1 MKLKYICIF
10 AMVLGAFS
18 CAKIAE
24 ETVVP
29 AIVEEPSVTA
39 EGINIV
45 VNASIPDDSA
55 DTKVSISQIDET
67 HYQMNWS
74 ASGETATLIE
84 SRQKD
89 WQILPYNST
98 SAVLTGGSMA
108 FSFESIVPQGAQDWY
123 GEPQKGFGYDIIYP
137 GTAYVSKSDMNAT
150 LSLPAAQTPQAASPD
165 AAASLLYGR
174 AGVFETQP
182 TTALN
187 AEFSHLVA
195 YCKMTLIGI
204 PAGESITSI
213 AITAADYNI
222 AGDLTYNTWSRAVA
236 YTGSEEHTITLN
248 GTNLTADPDGF
259 DVWFACKPFTLE
271 AGHTLSVV
279 TTTSE
284 SVYPATLKAKYD
296 LAFEAGVVTSF
307 PTVNKCVV
315 TFESNGGT
323 VVAPVAVKKGQKVS
337 EPSAPTKAVDLVQ
350 GLYPGDIDPDACY
363 ATFGGWYTDP
373 ECTVPYDFDTA
384 VTASFTLYAK
394 WTEPARITPDDIKWI
409 NQGFTYATEN
419 AGTYTFV
426 LTGNASSGAVLKLNN
441 ASSTMVVAGK
451 GSERIVSSTVNGQA
465 AIWAQRGTVILAN
478 NTTVTNTAGPAAML
492 ADGGNII
499 MRAGS
504 KVKNCSVFPTGD
516 YPDVRGVVYINNAS
530 STFTLD
536 GGEIT
541 GNTMTGVSNNYLAA
555 TVCANNGNI
564 VINSGSIT
572 NNTVT
577 RASGSQASVGG
588 AISLPYRIDG
598 AVLKKTG
605 GVISGNT
612 VINNSDANNRIG
624 QQIISYTLDSPRHY
638 YTIDGAIDEE
648 VTFNA
653 INFSSTIWTLV
664 EPLS

>member
-1 MKLKYICIF
+1 ML
-10 AMVLGAFS
+10 LGAFS

-108 FSFESIVPQGAQDWY
+108 FSFEAITPQAPQDWAS
-123 GEPQKGFGYDIIYP
+123 GKGFGYDIIYP
-137 GTAYVSKSDMNAT
+137 GTAYDSKSGMTAT
-150 LSLPAAQTPQAASPD
+150 LSLPATQTPQAASPD

-182 TTALN
+182 ATDLN
-187 AEFSHLVA
+187 AEFSHLAA
-195 YCKMTLIGI
+195 YCRMTLIGI

-222 AGDLTYNTWSRAVA
+222 AGNLIYNTWSRAVA

-323 VVAPVAVKKGQKVS
+323 VVAPAVVKKGQKIS

-350 GLYPGDIDPDACY
+350 GLYSGVIDPNACY
-363 ATFGGWYTDP
+363 ATFAGWYTDP
-373 ECTVPYDFDTA
+373 ECTVAYDFNTA
-384 VTASFTLYAK
+384 VTSSFILYAK
-394 WTEPARITPDDIKWI
+394 WTDVPEPINPSDIKWI
-409 NQGFTYATEN
+409 NQGFTYATSN

-426 LTGNASSGAVLKLNN
+426 LTSDASSGSVLLLNN
-441 ASSTMVVAGK
+441 AASTIIVAGK
-451 GSERIVSSTVNGQA
+451 GAERIVSSTVNWQA
-465 AIWAQRGTVILAN
+465 AIRAQSGTVILAN

-499 MRAGS
+499 MRTGS
-504 KVKNCSVFPTGD
+504 KVKNCTVSPTSSYG
-516 YPDVRGVVYINNAS
+516 DVRGVVYINNAS

-541 GNTMTGVSNNYLAA
+541 GNTMTGVNNDYLAA

-577 RASGSQASVGG
+577 RTSGPASVGG
-588 AISLPYRIDG
+588 AISLPYRNDG
-598 AVLKKTG
+598 AVLRKTG
-605 GVISGNT
+605 GVISGNA
-612 VINNSDANNRIG
+612 VVDDSKVNNRIG
-624 QQIISYTLDSPRHY
+624 QQVMAYTISGTRHY
-638 YTIDGAIDEE
+638 YTIDGAIGEE
-648 VTFNA
+648 VTFDA
-653 INFSSTIWTLV
+653 INFSSPIWTLV
-664 EPLS
+664 EPH

>member
-1 MKLKYICIF
+1 MKHRYFYILLMLL
-10 AMVLGAFS
+10 AAVS
-18 CAKIAE
+18 CSIVIE
-24 ETVVP
+24 EP
-29 AIVEEPSVTA
+29 AVQDVIEEPSVSE
-39 EGINIV
+39 EGINII
-45 VNASIPDDSA
+45 VNARLANESDDA
-55 DTKVSISQIDET
+55 QTKVTISQVDET
-67 HYQMNWS
+67 HYNMNWS
-74 ASGETATLIE
+74 ASGETALLIE

-89 WQILPYNST
+89 WQISRYNST
-98 SAVLTGGSMA
+98 SAELTGDSMA
-108 FSFESIVPQGAQDWY
+108 FSFESVAPQKDQDWAN
-123 GEPQKGFGYDIIYP
+123 GKGFGYDIIYP
-137 GTAYVSKSDMNAT
+137 GTVYVSGSDMTAT
-150 LSLPAAQTPQAASPD
+150 LSLPAAQTPQANSPD
-165 AAASLLYGR
+165 AAASLLCGR
-174 AGVFETQP
+174 VGVFEKQP

-187 AEFSHLVA
+187 AEFSHLAA

-213 AITAADYNI
+213 AFTAADYNI
-222 AGDLTYNTWSRAVA
+222 AGDLTYNTWSREVA
-236 YTGSEEHTITLN
+236 YTATEEHTITLA
-248 GTNLTADPDGF
+248 GTNLVADPDGF

-271 AGHTLSVV
+271 AGHSITVV

-284 SVYPATLKAKYD
+284 GDHSATLKAKYD
-296 LAFEAGVVTSF
+296 MAFAAGVVTSF

-323 VVAPVAVKKGQKVS
+323 VVAPVAVKKGQIVS

-409 NQGFTYATEN
+409 NHGFTYATKN

-426 LTGNASSGAVLKLNN
+426 LTGDASSGAVLTLNN

-451 GSERIVSSTVNGQA
+451 GSERIVSSTVNWQA
-465 AIWAQRGTVILAN
+465 AIRAQSGTVILAN

-504 KVKNCSVFPTGD
+504 KVKNCSVFPIGD
-516 YPDVRGVVYINNAS
+516 YTDVRGVVYINNAS

-564 VINSGSIT
+564 VINTGSIT

-588 AISLPYRIDG
+588 AICLPYRNDG
-598 AVLKKTG
+598 AVLRKTG
-605 GVISGNT
+605 GVISGNS
-612 VINNSDANNRIG
+612 VVDDSKVNSRVG
-624 QQIISYTLDSPRHY
+624 QQVISYTISGTRHY
-638 YTIDGAIDEE
+638 YTIDDAIGEE
-648 VTFNA
+648 VTFDA
-653 INFSSTIWTLV
+653 INFSSPLWTLV
-664 EPLS
+664 EPL

>member
-1 MKLKYICIF
+1 MKHRYFYIPLMLL
-10 AMVLGAFS
+10 AAVS
-18 CAKIAE
+18 CSIVIE
-24 ETVVP
+24 EP
-29 AIVEEPSVTA
+29 AVQDVIEEPSVST
-39 EGINIV
+39 EGINII
-45 VNASIPDDSA
+45 VNARLANESDDA
-55 DTKVSISQIDET
+55 QTKVTISQVDET
-67 HYQMNWS
+67 HYNMNWS
-74 ASGETATLIE
+74 SSGETATLIE

-89 WQILPYNST
+89 WQISRYNST
-98 SAVLTGGSMA
+98 SAELTGDSMA
-108 FSFESIVPQGAQDWY
+108 FSFESVAPQKDQDWAN
-123 GEPQKGFGYDIIYP
+123 GKGFGYDIIYP
-137 GTAYVSKSDMNAT
+137 GTVYVSGSDMTAT
-150 LSLPAAQTPQAASPD
+150 LSLPAAQTPQANSPD
-165 AAASLLYGR
+165 AAASLLCGR
-174 AGVFETQP
+174 VGVFEKQP

-222 AGDLTYNTWSRAVA
+222 AGDLTYNTWSREVA
-236 YTGSEEHTITLN
+236 YTATEEHTITLA
-248 GTNLTADPDGF
+248 GTNLVADPDGF

-271 AGHTLSVV
+271 AGHSITVV

-284 SVYPATLKAKYD
+284 GDHSATLKAKYD
-296 LAFEAGVVTSF
+296 MAFAAGVVTSF

-426 LTGNASSGAVLKLNN
+426 LTGNASSGAVLTLNN

-451 GSERIVSSTVNGQA
+451 GSERIVSSTVNWQA
-465 AIWAQRGTVILAN
+465 AIRAQSGTVILAN

-504 KVKNCSVFPTGD
+504 KVKNCSVFPIGD
-516 YPDVRGVVYINNAS
+516 YTDVRGVVYINNAS

-536 GGEIT
+536 GGVISD
-541 GNTMTGVSNNYLAA
+541 NTISGVNNIYLAA

-577 RASGSQASVGG
+577 RASNSASVGG
-588 AISLPYRIDG
+588 AISLPYRNAG
-598 AVLKKTG
+598 AVLRKTG
-605 GVISGNT
+605 GVISGNS
-612 VINNSDANNRIG
+612 VIDNSGKNNRVG
-624 QQIISYTLDSPRHY
+624 QQIISYTLDSTRYY
-638 YTIDGAIDEE
+638 YTIDDAIGEE
-648 VTFNA
+648 VTFDA
-653 INFSSTIWTLV
+653 INFSSPLWTLV
-664 EPLS
+664 EPLP